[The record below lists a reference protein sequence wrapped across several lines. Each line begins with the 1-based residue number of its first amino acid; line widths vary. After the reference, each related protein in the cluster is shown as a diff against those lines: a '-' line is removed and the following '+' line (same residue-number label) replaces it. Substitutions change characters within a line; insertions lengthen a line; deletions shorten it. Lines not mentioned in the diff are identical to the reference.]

1 MFFDSGKLTHERREE
16 LKRKNWAQFCREAAK
31 TKSSCK
37 DCGWPLD
44 DSPTDR
50 IVFYRCLVCITLDA
64 IIMASPYFNRL
75 NREDDQAR
83 RRMGID

>member
-1 MFFDSGKLTHERREE
+1 MFFEFGKLSPERREE
-16 LKRKNWAQFCREAAK
+16 LKTKNWAQFCREAAK

-50 IVFYRCLVCITLDA
+50 VVFDRCLVCIALEA
-64 IIMASPYFNRL
+64 IIMASSYFNRL

-83 RRMGID
+83 RRMGME